1 MRTLCTLM
9 LVAMH
14 SVAHSQ
20 LQEEQVELLARLNCE
35 LSNAWTINHINP
47 WTFPVGGKETPC
59 YSSNLFCAKTVH
71 GRGSNEGVSLYF
83 FEKAVGDS
91 VEAYFAPDE
100 VSSTEFIY
108 TKSFIV
114 VISYFSS
121 NGKFYDIYTRSMLKE
136 LRNYF
141 SNWHSA
147 Y

>member
-1 MRTLCTLM
+1 MRTLCALA
-9 LVAMH
+9 LIAIH

-20 LQEEQVELLARLNCE
+20 FREEQVELLARLNCE
-35 LSNAWTINHINP
+35 LSNAWTISDLHEQD
-47 WTFPVGGKETPC
+47 FLFGGRTASSYSADLFTP
-59 YSSNLFCAKTVH
+59 KTSRK
-71 GRGSNEGVSLYF
+71 GNNEGVSLYF
-83 FEKAVGDS
+83 FEKAVADS

-114 VISYFSS
+114 VISYFTS